1 MRFSLPSG
9 AFLCY
14 NTAMGMLKDKKLFLL
29 DMDGTIYLDEVL
41 FDGVPEFLDRIRE
54 KGGRYLFLTNNSS
67 RGIEGYLAKM
77 KRLGIPAEPSDFL
90 TSTDAT
96 VRTIRE
102 EYPDRLIYVVGTESL
117 KHQLCDADLKLSE
130 EPVPE
135 VSLLLVGFDREL
147 TYKKLE
153 DACIL
158 LGRGVDY
165 LATNPDWVCP
175 VSFGFE
181 PDCGSI
187 CEMLWHATG
196 RKPRVIGKPEP
207 QMVYLALERTGFS
220 PEETVVIGDRLYTDI
235 ACGVNAGVDT
245 VFVLSGEGKRED
257 VEKYGIRP
265 TFILPDIKA
274 ILNEM
279 Q

>member
-1 MRFSLPSG
+1 MKTLQ
-9 AFLCY
+9 
-14 NTAMGMLKDKKLFLL
+14 DKKLFLL
-29 DMDGTIYLDEVL
+29 DMDGTIYLDETL
-41 FDGVPEFLDRIRE
+41 FDGVPAFLARIRE

-67 RGIEGYLAKM
+67 RGIEGYLQKM
-77 KRLGIPAEPSDFL
+77 ARLGIPAEKEDFL

-96 VRTIRE
+96 IRTIRQ

-117 KHQLCDADLKLSE
+117 KEQLLAAGLKLTE
-130 EPVPE
+130 EPE
-135 VSLLLVGFDREL
+135 KDVSLLLIGFDREL

-158 LGRGVDY
+158 LGRDIDY

-196 RKPRVIGKPEP
+196 KKPRVIGKPEP

-220 PEETVVIGDRLYTDI
+220 PDKTVVIGDRLYTDI

-245 VFVLSGEGKRED
+245 VFVLSGEGRRED
-257 VEKYGIRP
+257 VETFGIHP
-265 TFILPDIKA
+265 TWILPDIRT
-274 ILNEM
+274 ILNKM
-279 Q
+279 